1 VRIRLLLFAG
11 LRERAGE
18 GELLLDDLPA
28 GATVDQVVARARTRI
43 PGLDQVQFVVARNRA
58 IVRACD
64 GAETRVGDG
73 DEVALL
79 PPVSG
84 G

>member
-1 VRIRLLLFAG
+1 MKVRVLLFAG
-11 LRERAGE
+11 LRERAGQ
-18 GELLLDDLPA
+18 GELLLEDLPS
-28 GATVDQVVARARTRI
+28 GATVDQVVARARARV
-43 PGLDQVQFVVARNRA
+43 PGLDEVQFAVARNRSL
-58 IVRACD
+58 VRTSD
-64 GAETRVGDG
+64 RPQTRIDDG

>member
-1 VRIRLLLFAG
+1 MKVRVLLFAG
-11 LRERAGE
+11 LRERAGG
-18 GELLLDDLPA
+18 GELLFDDLPS
-28 GATVDQVVARARTRI
+28 GATVDQVVARARARV
-43 PGLDQVQFVVARNRA
+43 PGLDQVQFAVARNRSL
-58 IVRACD
+58 VRTGD
-64 GAETRVGDG
+64 RSQTRVDDG

>member
-1 VRIRLLLFAG
+1 MKVRVLLFAG

-18 GELLLDDLPA
+18 GELHLADLPER
-28 GATVDQVVARARTRI
+28 ATIDDVVAQARTRV
-43 PGLDQVQFVVARNRA
+43 PGLDEVQFAVARNRT
-58 IVRACD
+58 IVRATD
-64 GAETRVGDG
+64 RSKTRVDEG

>member
-1 VRIRLLLFAG
+1 VKIRLLLFAG

-18 GELLLDDLPA
+18 AELLFDDLPA
-28 GATVDQVVARARTRI
+28 DTTVDQVVARARTRI
-43 PGLDQVQFVVARNRA
+43 PGLDQVQFAVARNRA
-58 IVRACD
+58 IVRATE
-64 GAETRVGDG
+64 AQATRVAEG
-73 DEVALL
+73 DELALL

>member
-1 VRIRLLLFAG
+1 MKVRLLLFAG

-28 GATVDQVVARARTRI
+28 GATVDVVVARARARV
-43 PGLDQVQFVVARNRA
+43 PGLDQVQFAVARNRSL
-58 IVRACD
+58 VRAAD
-64 GAETRVGDG
+64 RSGTPVDDG

>member
-1 VRIRLLLFAG
+1 VKVRLLLFAG

-28 GATVDQVVARARTRI
+28 GATVDAVVARARARV
-43 PGLDQVQFVVARNRA
+43 PGLDQVPFAVARNRSL
-58 IVRACD
+58 VRTAD
-64 GAETRVGDG
+64 RSGTRVDDG

>member
-1 VRIRLLLFAG
+1 VKVRLLLFAG

-28 GATVDQVVARARTRI
+28 GATVDAVVARARTRV
-43 PGLDQVQFVVARNRA
+43 PGLDQVPFAVARNRSL
-58 IVRACD
+58 VRTAD
-64 GAETRVGDG
+64 RSGTRVDDG

>member
-1 VRIRLLLFAG
+1 VKVRLLLFAG

-18 GELLLDDLPA
+18 GALDLDDLPA
-28 GATVDQVVARARTRI
+28 GATVDQVVARARARV
-43 PGLDQVQFVVARNRA
+43 PGLDQVQFAVARNRS
-58 IVRACD
+58 IVRAID
-64 GAETRVGDG
+64 RAKTRVDEG

>member
-1 VRIRLLLFAG
+1 MKVRLLLFAG

-18 GELLLDDLPA
+18 GELLLEDLPA
-28 GATVDQVVARARTRI
+28 GATVDEVVARARARV
-43 PGLDQVQFVVARNRA
+43 PGLDQVQFAVARNRSL
-58 IVRACD
+58 VRAAD
-64 GAETRVGDG
+64 RAGTRVDDG